1 MIKAVV
7 FDMDGTMFDTE
18 TLTLR
23 AWEDIGEK
31 IGYNITKATITKS
44 IGLNEQKTRKIFA
57 EEFGNDFDYDS
68 FKKQYKDYL
77 EQYIE
82 ENGIP
87 IKKGLF
93 ELLDYLKDNH
103 YKIAVATSTNKQR
116 AHYYFENVGISKYL
130 DAVVAGDMIENGKPA
145 PDIYL
150 KAADLIE
157 VAPNEAI
164 ALEDSPYGILSASRA
179 GMKPIMIPDLVEPDQ
194 ETSKL
199 LYRKLDS
206 MLEVITLLQNLK

>member
-1 MIKAVV
+1 M
-7 FDMDGTMFDTE
+7 
-18 TLTLR
+18 
-23 AWEDIGEK
+23 
-31 IGYNITKATITKS
+31 
-44 IGLNEQKTRKIFA
+44 FA
-57 EEFGNDFDYDS
+57 EEFGDGLDFDY

-116 AHYYFENVGISKYL
+116 AHYYFENSGVSKYL
-130 DAVVAGDMIENGKPA
+130 DAIVAGDMIENGKPA

-150 KAADLIE
+150 KAAELIE
-157 VAPNEAI
+157 VHPTDAI

-179 GMKPIMIPDLVEPDQ
+179 GMKPIMIPDLIEPND

-199 LYRKLDS
+199 LYKKLDS
-206 MLEVITLLQNLK
+206 MLDVITLLQNLD